1 MHLLAIS
8 GSLRAV
14 SSNTAL
20 LQVAALLAPEGV
32 TVTLYDGLVRLP
44 HFNPDDDDSSNAE
57 VVALRQAVRESA
69 GLLVSVPE
77 YAHGLPGSFKNALD
91 WLVSEVD
98 FSGKPV
104 AILHASPSSV
114 HALASLRE
122 VLKTMDARIIEDAC
136 LTLPLRGKHLDA
148 ATLAVD
154 PAFAEPLQAALQALT
169 GFIETSA

>member
-1 MHLLAIS
+1 MKLLAIS

-14 SSNTAL
+14 SSNTTL
-20 LQVAALLAPEGV
+20 LEAAALLAPEGV
-32 TVTLYDGLVRLP
+32 TITLYDGLARLP
-44 HFNPDDDDSSNAE
+44 HFNPDDDDSSDAE
-57 VVALRQAVRESA
+57 VIALRQAVREAS

-104 AILHASPSSV
+104 TILHASPSSV

-122 VLKTMDARIIEDAC
+122 VLKTMDAHIIEDAC
-136 LTLPLRGKHLDA
+136 VTLPLRGKHLDA
-148 ATLAVD
+148 AGLVAEPT
-154 PAFAEPLQAALQALT
+154 FAEPLRAALQALT

>member
-1 MHLLAIS
+1 MKLLAIS

-20 LQVAALLAPEGV
+20 LEAAALLAPEGV
-32 TVTLYDGLVRLP
+32 TVTLYAGLARLP
-44 HFNPDDDDSSNAE
+44 HFNPDDDDSAAAE

-69 GLLVSVPE
+69 GLLISVPE

-122 VLKTMDARIIEDAC
+122 ILKTMDAHLIEDAC

-148 ATLAVD
+148 TGLVSE
-154 PAFAEPLQAALQALT
+154 PTFAEPLRAALHTLSR
-169 GFIETSA
+169 FIETSA